1 TYSDVVGAVL
11 KLYNYQD
18 STGNR
23 RFTGSAVVVS
33 PDGLVLTVA
42 HVNVPGRV
50 FLGRFPDG
58 REVKVRGLG
67 EINSLDAGMMRIEDE
82 GDYPFVPLGRSA
94 NLQHGQPNIS
104 LGYAGS
110 LDQNFP
116 ALRLGFVVK
125 HQVDSSSQVQSQ
137 RRSRRRGGDRL
148 QTTSLMEPGDSGGAV
163 FDLSGRLIGLRSS
176 INRSLDANYEIPI
189 DHFLKYWDVLLSGK
203 EYRRAP
209 DSLARSVEP
218 LDAEP
223 NLFIPYSDTT
233 SALLAAFGRLNIP
246 AYTIRSQAGDSS

>member
-1 TYSDVVGAVL
+1 MKQINCRVASRIGILCAVSLCWIMSSSPRAYAQDNALLLYEQEVKQTYSDVVGAVL

-42 HVNVPGRV
+42 YVNVPGRV
-50 FLGRFPDG
+50 FLGRFQDG
-58 REVKVRGLG
+58 REVKVRGLD

-125 HQVDSSSQVQSQ
+125 HQVDS
-137 RRSRRRGGDRL
+137 
-148 QTTSLMEPGDSGGAV
+148 
-163 FDLSGRLIGLRSS
+163 
-176 INRSLDANYEIPI
+176 
-189 DHFLKYWDVLLSGK
+189 
-203 EYRRAP
+203 
-209 DSLARSVEP
+209 
-218 LDAEP
+218 
-223 NLFIPYSDTT
+223 
-233 SALLAAFGRLNIP
+233 
-246 AYTIRSQAGDSS
+246 